1 MAKFEIKTDWHVLLL
16 GEALVFESLGRLLYE
31 ELDKAWLQSLL
42 KEDVFEDVPFGAE
55 QQETKLGLEL
65 LQNWARENEAGIS
78 DKSFDDLRVD
88 YTRLFVGIKK
98 VLAPLWESVYFN
110 QDRMVFQ
117 EQTLQ
122 VRAWYRRFGLE
133 PEKLYKEPDD
143 HIGLELLFL
152 VHLAKLGLQALEEND
167 QAESEKYLQAQRDF
181 LSEHLLRWGPAWAK
195 LVRQH
200 ASTDFYRGLAHLVH
214 GTLLAVA
221 ELLEVEVPKEKMN

>member
-55 QQETKLGLEL
+55 QHETKLGLEL

-133 PEKLYKEPDD
+133 PEKLYQEPDD

-167 QAESEKYLQAQRDF
+167 QAGSEKYLQAQRDF

-200 ASTDFYRGLAHLVH
+200 ATTDFYRGLAHLVH

>member
-133 PEKLYKEPDD
+133 PEKLYQEPDD

-167 QAESEKYLQAQRDF
+167 QAGSEKYLQAQRNF

-221 ELLEVEVPKEKMN
+221 ELLEVEAPKEKMN

>member
-167 QAESEKYLQAQRDF
+167 QAGSEKYLQAQRDF

>member
-133 PEKLYKEPDD
+133 PEKLYQEPDD

-167 QAESEKYLQAQRDF
+167 QAGSEKYLQAQRDF

>member
-55 QQETKLGLEL
+55 QHETKLGLEL

-152 VHLAKLGLQALEEND
+152 VHLAKLGLQAVEEND
-167 QAESEKYLQAQRDF
+167 QAGFEKYLQAQRDF

-221 ELLEVEVPKEKMN
+221 ELLEVEAPKEKMN

>member
-133 PEKLYKEPDD
+133 PEKLYQEPDD

-167 QAESEKYLQAQRDF
+167 QAGSEKYLQAQRDF

-221 ELLEVEVPKEKMN
+221 ELLEVEAPKEKMN

>member
-167 QAESEKYLQAQRDF
+167 QAGSEKYLQAQRDF

-195 LVRQH
+195 LVQQH

>member
-55 QQETKLGLEL
+55 QHETKLGLEL

-167 QAESEKYLQAQRDF
+167 QAGSEKYLQAQRDF